1 MLKAC
6 SLRQFSL
13 RKKGRKPKCFSSHT
27 FFFVFI
33 FVFYFTAFPV
43 AFLSCVGFHTIIEPK
58 DLRAKRPS
66 TGATPPCF
74 PNSNTANNHK
84 NNQEGNSTLIKWGF
98 CASTTIWPHWQAVY
112 SKSAGKSRVCTRT
125 SVIQNWHKTQVSIT
139 LFKVPPPSKTFSSEE
154 KKVFQ
159 LSAKRSRLDILRG
172 CTPTEAFRVWTGER
186 VAVY

>member
-1 MLKAC
+1 MGYL
-6 SLRQFSL
+6 FSL
-13 RKKGRKPKCFSSHT
+13 ELFRCWKRFLFPNSHWEINLQAKVFFLCFH
-27 FFFVFI
+27 FFHLFS
-33 FVFYFTAFPV
+33 AFSV

-112 SKSAGKSRVCTRT
+112 SKSAGKSRACTRT

-139 LFKVPPPSKTFSSEE
+139 LFKSAPSFQNFLIRG
-154 KKVFQ
+154 KKSV
-159 LSAKRSRLDILRG
+159 STSR
-172 CTPTEAFRVWTGER
+172 
-186 VAVY
+186 

>member
-1 MLKAC
+1 ML
-6 SLRQFSL
+6 SSPILIE
-13 RKKGRKPKCFSSHT
+13 KKCCKPKCFSSHT
-27 FFFVFI
+27 FFFFFHFI
-33 FVFYFTAFPV
+33 LLFYCFSGCLFIIHRG
-43 AFLSCVGFHTIIEPK
+43 CHTIIEPK

-139 LFKVPPPSKTFSSEE
+139 LFKSAPPSKTFSSER
-154 KKVFQ
+154 
-159 LSAKRSRLDILRG
+159 KRSVSTSR
-172 CTPTEAFRVWTGER
+172 
-186 VAVY
+186 

>member
-1 MLKAC
+1 M
-6 SLRQFSL
+6 FSSPIL
-13 RKKGRKPKCFSSHT
+13 IEKKGCKPKCFSSHT

-112 SKSAGKSRVCTRT
+112 SKSAGKSRVCTR
-125 SVIQNWHKTQVSIT
+125 SSLIQNWHNHNH
-139 LFKVPPPSKTFSSEE
+139 TFQKCPLLPKLSHQR
-154 KKVFQ
+154 KKKCFNFP
-159 LSAKRSRLDILRG
+159 LR
-172 CTPTEAFRVWTGER
+172 EAG
-186 VAVY
+186 

>member
-1 MLKAC
+1 MLKAF
-6 SLRQFSL
+6 SLPQFSL
-13 RKKGRKPKCFSSHT
+13 RNKACKPKC

-33 FVFYFTAFPV
+33 FFFYFSAFSV

-74 PNSNTANNHK
+74 PNNSNTANNHK
-84 NNQEGNSTLIKWGF
+84 NNQEGSSTLIKWGF

-139 LFKVPPPSKTFSSEE
+139 LFKSAPSFQNFLIRG
-154 KKVFQ
+154 KKSV
-159 LSAKRSRLDILRG
+159 STSR
-172 CTPTEAFRVWTGER
+172 
-186 VAVY
+186 